1 MRINCCLVL
10 VKIKRK
16 QVHLDLLVRNV
27 NIDHQNGHIFP
38 ARIRLVMK
46 RKKQGQQKRRSGER
60 QQT

>member
-1 MRINCCLVL
+1 MRINFCLVL

-27 NIDHQNGHIFP
+27 NVDHQNGHIFP
-38 ARIRLVMK
+38 ARNRPVMK
-46 RKKQGQQKRRSGER
+46 RKKQGQQKIRRGEG